1 MGPIFRAL
9 FKRKT
14 AAILVLLEIAI
25 TLAIVSNALSLIA
38 TRSQQMARG
47 SGTDESQVFFFGSVA
62 IDPKTYNASAAFSTD
77 RARLLAI
84 DGIEN
89 AYATDSLPLS
99 GSGSSTTLQ
108 TSKDDDRGVRTA
120 TYYADENTLST
131 LGVKLIA
138 GRNFDAREITTLA
151 PRASDVPRVVM
162 LSKALADQLF
172 PGSTAIGKRL
182 LGQDNSPN
190 GPEIIGIYD
199 QLQAPWTSSDDVENT
214 AMMPFRP
221 GVALNWV
228 VRVKPG
234 QLDRVQNLAREVLAK
249 ADRSRVIGSKSRSIA
264 ELRKESYAGDRAMIV
279 LMSGLSLLLVTITA
293 LGIVGMASFWVTQRT
308 KQIGTRRALGAS
320 RSAIVR
326 EFQIENALLTSA
338 GAVLGVALAYG
349 LNYWFAK
356 QANVAMLPGLYVLVG
371 VGMVYALGQ
380 IAVYRPAKRA
390 SQISPAIATRTV

>member
-1 MGPIFRAL
+1 MGPIIRAL

-62 IDPKTYNASAAFSTD
+62 IDAKSYNASAAFSAD

-84 DGIEN
+84 DGVEN

-99 GSGSSTTLQ
+99 GSGSNTSLQ
-108 TSKDDDRGVRTA
+108 TGPDDDRGIASA
-120 TYYADENTLST
+120 TYYADENTLAT

-138 GRNFDAREITTLA
+138 GRNFDALEITALA
-151 PRASDVPRVVM
+151 PRASEVPRVVM
-162 LSKALADQLF
+162 LSKALAEQLY
-172 PGSTAIGKRL
+172 PGVSAIGKVL
-182 LGQDNSPN
+182 LGPDDSPN
-190 GPEIIGIYD
+190 GPEIIGVYD
-199 QLQAPWTSSDDVENT
+199 QLQAPWSGSDEIENT
-214 AMMPFRP
+214 TLMPFRP
-221 GVALNWV
+221 STSVYWV

-249 ADRSRVIGSKSRSIA
+249 ADRTRVIGTKSRSIA

-279 LMSGLSLLLVTITA
+279 LMSGLSILLVTITA

-308 KQIGTRRALGAS
+308 KQIGTRRALGAT
-320 RSAIVR
+320 RLAIVR
-326 EFQIENALLTSA
+326 EFQVENALLTTA
-338 GAVLGVALAYG
+338 GAALGVVMAYG

-356 QANVAMLPGLYVLVG
+356 QANVAVLPALYVLIG
-371 VGMVYALGQ
+371 VALVYALGQ
-380 IAVYRPAKRA
+380 LAVYRPAQRA
-390 SQISPAIATRTV
+390 SQVSPAIATRTV

>member
-1 MGPIFRAL
+1 MGPIIRAL

-38 TRSQQMARG
+38 TRSQQMARE
-47 SGTDESQVFFFGSVA
+47 SGVDESQVFFFGSVA
-62 IDPKTYNASAAFSTD
+62 IDAKSYNASAAFSAD

-84 DGIEN
+84 DGVEN

-99 GSGSSTTLQ
+99 GSGSNTSLQ
-108 TSKDDDRGVRTA
+108 TSPDDDREIRSA
-120 TYYADENTLST
+120 TYYADENTLAT

-138 GRNFDAREITTLA
+138 GRNFDAREITMLA
-151 PRASDVPRVVM
+151 PRDSEVPRVVL
-162 LSKALADQLF
+162 LSKTLADQLF
-172 PGSTAIGKRL
+172 PKGDAIGKL
-182 LGQDNSPN
+182 LAGPDKSPN

-199 QLQAPWTSSDDVENT
+199 QLQAPWSGSNELENT
-214 AMMPFRP
+214 TLMPFRP
-221 GVALNWV
+221 STSVNWV

-264 ELRKESYAGDRAMIV
+264 EMRKESYSGDRAMIV
-279 LMSGLSLLLVTITA
+279 LMSGLSLLLITITA

-308 KQIGTRRALGAS
+308 KQIGTRRALGAT

-326 EFQIENALLTSA
+326 EFQVENALLTTA
-338 GAVLGVALAYG
+338 GAALGVALAYG

-356 QANVAMLPGLYVLVG
+356 QANVAMLPAFYVLV
-371 VGMVYALGQ
+371 VVAMVYALGQ
-380 IAVYRPAKRA
+380 LAVYRPAQRA
-390 SQISPAIATRTV
+390 SQVSPAIATRTV

>member
-9 FKRKT
+9 LKRKT

-38 TRSQQMARG
+38 TRSQQMARS
-47 SGTDESQVFFFGSVA
+47 SGIDESQVFSFGSVA
-62 IDPKTYNASAAFSTD
+62 IDAKSYNASAAFAAD

-84 DGIEN
+84 DGVEN
-89 AYATDSLPLS
+89 AYVTDSLPLS
-99 GSGSSTTLQ
+99 GGGSSTSLQ
-108 TSKDDDRGVRTA
+108 TSADDDRKIFTA
-120 TYYADENTLST
+120 TYYADENTLPT

-151 PRASDVPRVVM
+151 QRANDAPSVVL

-172 PGSTAIGKRL
+172 PDGAAVGKRL

-190 GPEIIGIYD
+190 GPEVIGIYNR
-199 QLQAPWTSSDDVENT
+199 LQAPWVSSENLENT
-214 AMMPFRP
+214 TLMPFRP
-221 GVALNWV
+221 SSAVNWV

-234 QLDRVQNLAREVLAK
+234 QLDRVRNLAREVLAK
-249 ADRSRVIGSKSRSIA
+249 ADRSRVISSKSRSIA
-264 ELRKESYAGDRAMIV
+264 EMRKESYSDDRAMIV

-308 KQIGTRRALGAS
+308 KQIGTRRALGAT

-326 EFQIENALLTSA
+326 EFQVENALLTTA
-338 GAVLGVALAYG
+338 GAVLGVAMAYG

-356 QANVAMLPGLYVLVG
+356 QANVAMLPAVYVLVG
-371 VGMVYALGQ
+371 VVIVYLLGQ

-390 SQISPAIATRTV
+390 SQVSPAIATRTV

>member
-1 MGPIFRAL
+1 MGPIIRAL
-9 FKRKT
+9 LKRKT

-47 SGTDESQVFFFGSVA
+47 SGTDESQIFSFSSVA
-62 IDPKTYNASAAFSTD
+62 IDPKNYDSSAAFSSD

-84 DGIEN
+84 DGVEN
-89 AYATDSLPLS
+89 AYTTDSLPLS
-99 GSGSSTTLQ
+99 GSGSNTSLQ
-108 TSKDDDRGVRTA
+108 TGPDDDRKIFSA
-120 TYYADENTLST
+120 TYYADENTLAT

-138 GRNFDAREITTLA
+138 GRNFDAREITMLA
-151 PRASDVPRVVM
+151 PRASEVPRVVL
-162 LSKALADQLF
+162 LSKTLAEQLF
-172 PGSTAIGKRL
+172 PAGDAIGKL
-182 LGQDNSPN
+182 LAGPDKSPN
-190 GPEIIGIYD
+190 GPEVIGIYD
-199 QLQAPWTSSDDVENT
+199 QLQAPWVSSDDLENT
-214 AMMPFRP
+214 TLMPFRP
-221 GVALNWV
+221 STEVNWV

-234 QLDRVQNLAREVLAK
+234 QLDRVQNLVREVLAK

-308 KQIGTRRALGAS
+308 KQIGTRRALGAT

-326 EFQIENALLTSA
+326 EFQVENALLTTA
-338 GAVLGVALAYG
+338 GAALGVALAYG

-356 QANVAMLPGLYVLVG
+356 QANVAMLPAFYVLVG
-371 VGMVYALGQ
+371 VVLVYALGQ
-380 IAVYRPAKRA
+380 IAVYRPAQRA
-390 SQISPAIATRTV
+390 SQVSPAIATRTV

>member
-9 FKRKT
+9 LKRKT

-38 TRSQQMARG
+38 TRSHQMARS

-62 IDPKTYNASAAFSTD
+62 IDPKSYNSEAAFSAD

-84 DGIEN
+84 DGVEN
-89 AYATDSLPLS
+89 AYVTDSLPLS
-99 GSGSSTTLQ
+99 GSGSNTSLQ
-108 TSKDDDRGVRTA
+108 TGPDDNRKIFSA
-120 TYYADENTLST
+120 TYYADENTLAT
-131 LGVKLIA
+131 LGVNLIA

-151 PRASDVPRVVM
+151 PRGSEEPRVVL
-162 LSKALADQLF
+162 LSKAVAAQLF
-172 PGSTAIGKRL
+172 PAGDAIGKFL
-182 LGQDNSPN
+182 AGPDKSPN
-190 GPEIIGIYD
+190 GPEVIGVYD
-199 QLQAPWTSSDDVENT
+199 QLQAPWVNSDDVENT
-214 AMMPFRP
+214 TLLPFRP
-221 GVALNWV
+221 SAAVNWV

-308 KQIGTRRALGAS
+308 KQIGTRRALGAT

-326 EFQIENALLTSA
+326 EFQVENALLTTA
-338 GAVLGVALAYG
+338 GAALGVALAYG

-356 QANVAMLPGLYVLVG
+356 QANVAVLPAFYVLVG
-371 VGMVYALGQ
+371 VAMVYALGQ
-380 IAVYRPAKRA
+380 LAVYRPAQRA
-390 SQISPAIATRTV
+390 SQVSPAIATRTV

>member
-9 FKRKT
+9 LKRKT

-38 TRSQQMARG
+38 TRSQQMVRS
-47 SGTDESQVFFFGSVA
+47 SGVDESQVFSFGSVA
-62 IDPKTYNASAAFSTD
+62 IDAKSYNASAAFAAD

-84 DGIEN
+84 DGVEN
-89 AYATDSLPLS
+89 AYVTDSLPLS
-99 GSGSSTTLQ
+99 GGGSSTSLQ
-108 TSKDDDRGVRTA
+108 TSADDDRKIFTA
-120 TYYADENTLST
+120 TYYADENALAT

-138 GRNFDAREITTLA
+138 GRNFDPREITTLA

-172 PGSTAIGKRL
+172 PDGAAVGKRL
-182 LGQDNSPN
+182 LGEDNSPN
-190 GPEIIGIYD
+190 GPEVIGIYD
-199 QLQAPWTSSDDVENT
+199 RLQAPWVSSENLENT
-214 AMMPFRP
+214 ALMPFRP
-221 GVALNWV
+221 SSAVNWV

-234 QLDRVQNLAREVLAK
+234 QLDRVRNLAREVLAK
-249 ADRSRVIGSKSRSIA
+249 SDRARVIGSKSRSIA
-264 ELRKESYAGDRAMIV
+264 EMRKESYSDDRAMIV

-308 KQIGTRRALGAS
+308 KQIGTRRALGAT

-326 EFQIENALLTSA
+326 EFQVENALLTTA
-338 GAVLGVALAYG
+338 GAALGVALAYG

-356 QANVAMLPGLYVLVG
+356 QANVAVLPWVYVLVG
-371 VGMVYALGQ
+371 IVIVYLLGQ
-380 IAVYRPAKRA
+380 MAVYRPAKRG
-390 SQISPAIATRTV
+390 SQVSPAIATRTV

>member
-9 FKRKT
+9 LKRKT

-38 TRSQQMARG
+38 TRSQQMARS
-47 SGTDESQVFFFGSVA
+47 SGIDESQVFSFGSVA
-62 IDPKTYNASAAFSTD
+62 IDAKSYNASAAFAAD

-84 DGIEN
+84 DGVEN
-89 AYATDSLPLS
+89 AYVTDSLPLS
-99 GSGSSTTLQ
+99 GGGSSTSLQ
-108 TSKDDDRGVRTA
+108 TSADDDRKIFTA
-120 TYYADENTLST
+120 TYYADENTLPT

-151 PRASDVPRVVM
+151 QRANDAPSVVL

-172 PGSTAIGKRL
+172 PDGAAVGKRL

-190 GPEIIGIYD
+190 GPEVIGIYNR
-199 QLQAPWTSSDDVENT
+199 LQAPWVSSENLENT
-214 AMMPFRP
+214 TLMPFRP
-221 GVALNWV
+221 SSAVNWV

-234 QLDRVQNLAREVLAK
+234 QLDRIRNLAREVLAK
-249 ADRSRVIGSKSRSIA
+249 ADRSRVISSKSRSIA
-264 ELRKESYAGDRAMIV
+264 EMRKESYSDDRAMIM

-308 KQIGTRRALGAS
+308 KQIGTRRALGAT

-326 EFQIENALLTSA
+326 EFQVENALLTTA
-338 GAVLGVALAYG
+338 GAVLGVAMAYG

-356 QANVAMLPGLYVLVG
+356 QANVAMLPAVYVLVG
-371 VGMVYALGQ
+371 VVIVYLLGQ

-390 SQISPAIATRTV
+390 SQVSPAIATRTV